1 MASPD
6 PAQLLRLFQ
15 KVAPDSFFQELCE
28 QHHYRFRQGVYT
40 VAVVVWL
47 MIWQRLHG
55 DRSLAAAVQSLLRG
69 GAGGLLSNCKRQR
82 EEKISAA
89 TGGYCQGRQKLPKL
103 IASQVADRIVEQL
116 RSEMQEGWPG
126 LKRPIFLIDGST
138 LQLQHESELVKT
150 FSPGRNQH
158 GDNHWPV
165 MQIAVFHDVF
175 SGLALRPSWG
185 AMYGPQAV
193 GEQALAK
200 QALGRLPADAVVLA
214 DCNFGV
220 LEFAYAVQQSHRPMI
235 LRLTKVRARKV
246 LAAELRKGTDQKL
259 VWGASDWDREAH
271 PELPREASVDG
282 RLMVCANPSQP
293 DKLLY
298 LFTTLDLAAE
308 EILRLY
314 QLRWNIETDLR
325 SLKRT
330 VGLHQLRGKSVEMVE
345 KELLLAVAAY
355 NLVRAVM
362 CLAAHKPTSAP
373 ANSAFLLCRRWW
385 RRPCRVW
392 TKPPLRPNTVSVCN
406 GCCTMPR
413 RANCRSV
420 PGVDPTH
427 DRSGAEAVAFPR
439 TAEAPRTEEKPN
451 DSQFCTGS
459 GRFHSAGQRR
469 L

>member
-40 VAVVVWL
+40 VVVVVWL

-69 GAGGLLSNCKRQR
+69 GAGDLLSHCKRQR

-103 IASQVADRIVEQL
+103 IASQVSDRIVEQL

-126 LKRPIFLIDGST
+126 LKRPIFLVDGST
-138 LQLQHESELVKT
+138 LQLPHQPELVKA
-150 FSPGRNQH
+150 FPPGGNQH

-165 MQIAVFHDVF
+165 LQMVVFHDVF
-175 SGLALRPSWG
+175 SALAMAPHWG
-185 AMYGPQAV
+185 AMYGPHRV
-193 GEQALAK
+193 SEQALAK
-200 QALGRLPADAVVLA
+200 PGLGRLPADAVVLA
-214 DCNFGV
+214 DCNFGIF
-220 LEFAYAVQQSHRPMI
+220 EFAYAVQQSHRPMI
-235 LRLTKVRARKV
+235 LRLTKVRAQKV
-246 LAAELRKGTDQKL
+246 LAAQPRKGTDQKL
-259 VWGASDWDREAH
+259 VWRASDYDRKAH
-271 PELPREASVDG
+271 PELPSEASVEG
-282 RLMVCANPSQP
+282 RLLVCAHSSQP

-308 EILRLY
+308 EIRRLY

-362 CLAAHKPTSAP
+362 CLAARQAHLSPRQLSF
-373 ANSAFLLCRRWW
+373 SF
-385 RRPCRVW
+385 VQ
-392 TKPPLRPNTVSVCN
+392 TVVEAA
-406 GCCTMPR
+406 MPGLDQATTEAEYR
-413 RANCRSV
+413 QRLQRMLHYAAQGKLPKRSRSRSY
-420 PGVDPTH
+420 PRQIWGRGGSFPTH
-427 DRSGAEAVAFPR
+427 TRGVHKEGE
-439 TAEAPRTEEKPN
+439 TK
-451 DSQFCTGS
+451 
-459 GRFHSAGQRR
+459 
-469 L
+469 